1 MHSQHQFSKE
11 FILFYLFAIFILHL
25 RDLGVA
31 ISKGHDQDQISF
43 LNFAKLIPLK
53 KELTAGCV
61 KFQNMTILL
70 SNF

>member
-11 FILFYLFAIFILHL
+11 FTLFYLFAIFILHL

-31 ISKGHDQDQISF
+31 ISKGHDQDQISV
-43 LNFAKLIPLK
+43 LNFAKLIPL